1 MAEAS
6 REISHWAEYDYVI
19 VNDDV
24 ETASAKITAVLTAE
38 RLRRTRRIGLTEFVR
53 KLNKTL

>member
-19 VNDDV
+19 INDDV
-24 ETASAKITAVLTAE
+24 ESASAEITAILTAE